1 MNGQTQC
8 EKVLDYIKRNGSIT
22 QREALGLGIYRLA
35 SRVSDL
41 KKAGYDIRS
50 VNVVVV
56 NKDGTKSHI
65 AKYEFRTMP
74 KDLAFEI

>member
-8 EKVLDYIKRNGSIT
+8 EKVLDYIKTNGSIT

-41 KKAGYDIRS
+41 KKAGYNIRS
-50 VNVVVV
+50 VKVIVI
-56 NKDGTKSHI
+56 NKDGSKSHV
-65 AKYEFRTMP
+65 AKYELQQMP
-74 KDLAFEI
+74 KELEFEI